1 MLQSITSVSMLR
13 MFGGMVSKIMFM
25 LTRNQ
30 LAILINLM
38 QMWQGNTEAVFTH
51 HHPPPPLQTVLG
63 ESSRYAAQSYN

>member
-38 QMWQGNTEAVFTH
+38 QMWQGNTEAFFTH
-51 HHPPPPLQTVLG
+51 HPPPPPLQTVLG

>member
-51 HHPPPPLQTVLG
+51 PPPPPPLQTVLG

>member
-38 QMWQGNTEAVFTH
+38 QMWQGNIEAVFTH
-51 HHPPPPLQTVLG
+51 HPPPPPLQTVLG

>member
-51 HHPPPPLQTVLG
+51 HPPPLQTVLG

>member
-51 HHPPPPLQTVLG
+51 HPPPPPLQTVLA